1 MLYWC
6 KNTNTDASWIGAKL
20 PLHDHPGMSVLT
32 KVLWGE
38 MKVTAFDRV
47 AAGQTL
53 VSITLVSITPSTP
66 QYVIERETAS
76 VTATATETDRDS
88 ETETERDSLVSIRS
102 CSPHF
107 LSINNIYTHR
117 ASLYTIEREREPGLH
132 QKLFSPLYYT

>member
-1 MLYWC
+1 MLYWY
-6 KNTNTDASWIGAKL
+6 KNTNTDASCTGAKL

-66 QYVIERETAS
+66 QYVIERETATAS
-76 VTATATETDRDS
+76 ATATATEAET

-102 CSPHF
+102 CSPHI
-107 LSINNIYTHR
+107 LSINNIYTHTEH
-117 ASLYTIEREREPGLH
+117 LYI
-132 QKLFSPLYYT
+132 Q